1 MASRSCLPTV
11 LAALLLSSATAPGQ
25 QTAAG
30 PTPVIKKAEIK
41 PTALTSGLDMY
52 VNYCAACHGLD
63 GKGKGPAAPALKS
76 PVPDLTL
83 LAKQNGGKF
92 PTDRANAV
100 LRFGTEISAHGS
112 AEMPTWGPLLRS
124 LNKSQQPEVQLR
136 INNLIRHLESLQV
149 Q

>member
-1 MASRSCLPTV
+1 MASRSCLLTV
-11 LAALLLSSATAPGQ
+11 LAALVLTPAAPGQ
-25 QTAAG
+25 QPATG

-41 PTALTSGLDMY
+41 PTSLTSGLDMY

-63 GKGKGPAAPALKS
+63 GKGKGPAAPALKA
-76 PVPDLTL
+76 PIPDLTL
-83 LAKQNGGKF
+83 LSKQNAGKF
-92 PTDRANAV
+92 PTDRVNAV
-100 LRFGTEISAHGS
+100 LRFGTEIPAHGS

-136 INNLIRHLESLQV
+136 INNLIRHLESVQV

>member
-1 MASRSCLPTV
+1 MASRSCLLTV
-11 LAALLLSSATAPGQ
+11 VATLALSPVLTAEQP
-25 QTAAG
+25 AAA

-41 PTALTSGLDMY
+41 PTSPGSGLDMY

-63 GKGKGPAAPALKS
+63 GKGKGPAAPALKA

-83 LAKQNGGKF
+83 LTKQNAGKF
-92 PTDRANAV
+92 PADKVSSV
-100 LRFGTEISAHGS
+100 LRFGTDVAAHGS
-112 AEMPTWGPLLRS
+112 ADMPTWGPLLRS

-136 INNLIRHLESLQV
+136 INNLVRHIESLQA